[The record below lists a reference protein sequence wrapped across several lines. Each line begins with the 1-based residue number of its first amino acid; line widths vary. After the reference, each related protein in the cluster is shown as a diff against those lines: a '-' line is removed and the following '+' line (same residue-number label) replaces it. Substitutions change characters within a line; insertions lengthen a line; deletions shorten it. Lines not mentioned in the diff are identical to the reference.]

1 MGGFPTLNENE
12 KDETSKMGQSWAISD
27 EKWSRLGGDNR
38 AGVEMHKM
46 RKKR

>member
-27 EKWSRLGGDNR
+27 GEHR
-38 AGVEMHKM
+38 
-46 RKKR
+46 

>member
-1 MGGFPTLNENE
+1 MGGFPTSNENE

-27 EKWSRLGGDNR
+27 EKWSRLEVDNR

>member
-1 MGGFPTLNENE
+1 
-12 KDETSKMGQSWAISD
+12 MGQIWAISD
-27 EKWSRLGGDNR
+27 EKWGRLEVDNR

>member
-12 KDETSKMGQSWAISD
+12 KDERSKMGQSWAISD
-27 EKWSRLGGDNR
+27 EKWGRLEVDNR